1 MKGTCLRS
9 GFHLNFTWLFALVAS
24 ESSLSMS
31 VPSNPQLSPST
42 SFLRVHVHLLLNLQI
57 IRTEIPTSAHNIP
70 LPHNATWGNTQYY
83 THKLQSLPKICL
95 EYFCVSIVVGIDIQH
110 IPPWCPNPLGCHRDK
125 PEDKRF
131 YATCCIEAELL
142 YVKSLDNGL
151 VEVTDVVYIT
161 KSENGIKSYKKRT
174 W

>member
-31 VPSNPQLSPST
+31 VPSNPQLSPS
-42 SFLRVHVHLLLNLQI
+42 SFFLRVHVHLLLNLQI
-57 IRTEIPTSAHNIP
+57 IRTEIHTSAHNIP
-70 LPHNATWGNTQYY
+70 LPHNATWGNTQYH
-83 THKLQSLPKICL
+83 THKLQSLSKICL
-95 EYFCVSIVVGIDIQH
+95 EYFCVSIVVGIDIQY
-110 IPPWCPNPLGCHRDK
+110 IPPWCPDPLGWHRDK